1 MTSSDQIAIAA
12 GIIGIVLAVIG
23 FLLRLVW
30 SSLVTKL
37 TAIEAKL
44 DKHVEADVAA
54 HERIKG
60 AEVRLDETK
69 EKLTEVD
76 GRRHRY
82 QTFNDE
88 AIRDMHRW
96 ITERVIEALKR

>member
-1 MTSSDQIAIAA
+1 MTSSDEITIAAAIA
-12 GIIGIVLAVIG
+12 GLVLAVIG

-37 TAIEAKL
+37 GAIEAKL
-44 DKHVEADVAA
+44 DKHIDADNAA
-54 HERIKG
+54 HERIRG
-60 AEVRLDETK
+60 AEVLIDETK
-69 EKLTEVD
+69 EKLKDVD

-88 AIRDMHRW
+88 AMRDMYKW
-96 ITERVIEALKR
+96 INEKLIEALKR